1 MQILKLYSCTADQL
15 LSSFSLPLSHHHYK
29 SDCFNIMVSDHTDY
43 RCVKRGRLAQ
53 LDSRLSEVQT
63 NHEQIGCN
71 FTFSKAYEQQIY
83 VTAVLFH
90 MWS

>member
-1 MQILKLYSCTADQL
+1 
-15 LSSFSLPLSHHHYK
+15 
-29 SDCFNIMVSDHTDY
+29 MVSDLTDY
-43 RCVKRGRLAQ
+43 RCVKRGSLAQ

-90 MWS
+90 MWSKCPFISGAWSGEECSGRGKWTHFVAHNNATFA